1 MPSSTFISL
10 DNLTITV
17 IPTKTSDIGESI
29 LNLTLSDGQLNSSYE
44 LNITVTN
51 TAPKFMFASPKD
63 LSVDKNS
70 SRVYALPLFID
81 DEQ

>member
-17 IPTKTSDIGESI
+17 TPTKPSDIGEST
-29 LNLTLSDGQLNSSYE
+29 LNLTLSDGLLNSSYA
-44 LNITVTN
+44 LTINVTN

-63 LSVDKNS
+63 QSVDKNS
-70 SRVYALPLFID
+70 SRVFALPLFID